1 MVGRT
6 EDGIGA
12 CVVGGAVDVGAGAD
26 ECGPAEVLLTG
37 DCPGTVVVGA
47 PGDALVGSP
56 LGAGVAGVVVGL
68 VSVVDGDV
76 VLGVVGEVVSVVV
89 SVGVCRCT
97 SVRGAQ
103 V

>member
-47 PGDALVGSP
+47 PGDALVVSP
-56 LGAGVAGVVVGL
+56 LGAGVAGIVGL
-68 VSVVDGDV
+68 VSVADGGV
-76 VLGVVGEVVSVVV
+76 VLGVGGEVVSVVV